1 MKGNISPL
9 IILKYAQFEILYF
22 DLEVHT
28 ACSKSQ
34 LKIPW
39 YYIIL
44 SNSFLS
50 VIHFYLHITWFLFRI

>member
-44 SNSFLS
+44 SNPFLS
-50 VIHFYLHITWFLFRI
+50 VIHF